1 MGNDKSNEYTIES
14 KKLLKDEARAAIDKA
29 TSDAE
34 KIRVEI
40 ENGKRLNM
48 ISYTDSGYKGKSL

>member
-1 MGNDKSNEYTIES
+1 VGNDKSNEYTIES